1 MNVIKLNR
9 TDISEMVKRAVN
21 SLLSESV
28 REEMG
33 SIAADKE
40 DVINEIVEYIAN
52 EWERI
57 RMEGKE
63 PVDKDSYTFNDDP
76 SKGGEIWTY
85 PLIVPEEIT
94 EKLGIAEKFQLNVAI
109 RNFTVG
115 QDRLSYFGNSERGV
129 EGTSYGG
136 EDYSEF
142 KKAKMKVTLGRI
154 DLYVPAINGELQ
166 VKGLYSTLYHELN
179 HNLSQLMVKIKNSD
193 GKTDS
198 EISKINLMTQ
208 SKRASSNPHFTVQRE
223 LRPDPLRGFLQSMSY
238 GKYMEEF
245 RAINFILYGLWERT
259 ERNARAE
266 AIYGE
271 LSAFKT
277 TRDTFKEDYKKTEL
291 CFQIAQFKEL
301 LEKVKAVPLGEN
313 LWEYAARLINMKP
326 RGEKESM
333 SDDFHA
339 VVRDRFVARTEQL
352 IDILYRKGM
361 KVAELYLQ
369 KHGPQKEP
377 TRLERYKQEHNK

>member
-1 MNVIKLNR
+1 MNVVKLNR
-9 TDISEMVKRAVN
+9 NDLSEMIRRAVN

-40 DVINEIVEYIAN
+40 DVINEIVEYIVN

-57 RMEGKE
+57 KREGKE
-63 PVDKDSYTFNDDP
+63 PADKSSYSFKDDP
-76 SKGGEIWTY
+76 SNGGEIWIY

-94 EKLGIAEKFQLNVAI
+94 EKLGIAERFQLNVAI
-109 RNFTVG
+109 SNYTVN
-115 QDRLSYFGNSERGV
+115 QDRLSYFGNAERGT
-129 EGTSYGG
+129 EGVSYGG
-136 EDYSEF
+136 DAYSKF

-154 DLYVPAINGELQ
+154 NLYVPAINGELQ

-193 GKTDS
+193 GKTDR
-198 EISKINLMTQ
+198 EISKINLATR
-208 SKRASSNPHFTVQRE
+208 SKRADKNPHFMVQRE
-223 LRPDPLRGFLQSMSY
+223 LNPDPFQSFIQTMSY
-238 GKYMEEF
+238 GKYLEEF
-245 RAINFILYGLWERT
+245 RALNFLLYGLWERT

-266 AIYGE
+266 SIYGD
-271 LSAFKT
+271 LSALKT

-291 CFQIAQFKEL
+291 CFQIAKFKEL
-301 LEKVKAVPLGEN
+301 LEEVKSVPVGESF
-313 LWEYAARLINMKP
+313 WEYAANAINMKP
-326 RGEKESM
+326 RGGKRNM
-333 SDDFHA
+333 GDDFHKA
-339 VVRDRFVARTEQL
+339 VKDRFVARTEQL

-369 KHGPQKEP
+369 KHEPKREP
-377 TRLERYKQEHNK
+377 TRLERYKQEYNK

>member
-40 DVINEIVEYIAN
+40 DVINEIVEYVVN

-57 RMEGKE
+57 RREGEE
-63 PVDKDSYTFNDDP
+63 PADKDTYNFKDDP
-76 SKGGEIWTY
+76 SKGGEVWTY

-94 EKLGIAEKFQLNVAI
+94 EKLGIAEEFQLNIAI
-109 RNFTVG
+109 RNYTVG

-136 EDYSEF
+136 EEYSKF

-198 EISKINLMTQ
+198 EISKVNLMTQ
-208 SKRASSNPHFTVQRE
+208 TKRASANPHYMVQRE
-223 LRPDPLRGFLQSMSY
+223 LRPDPLRGFLQTMSY
-238 GKYMEEF
+238 GKYLEEF
-245 RAINFILYGLWERT
+245 RALNFLLYGLWERT

-266 AIYGE
+266 AIYGD
-271 LSAFKT
+271 LSALKT
-277 TRDTFKEDYKKTEL
+277 TRETFKEDYKKTEL

-301 LEKVKAVPLGEN
+301 LEKVKAVPVGEN
-313 LWEYAARLINMKP
+313 FWQYAANAINMKP
-326 RGEKESM
+326 RGGKENM
-333 SDDFHA
+333 GDDFHK
-339 VVRDRFVARTEQL
+339 VVKERFITRTEQL

-369 KHGPQKEP
+369 KHGLKKEP
-377 TRLERYKQEHNK
+377 SRLERYKQEHNK

>member
-1 MNVIKLNR
+1 MNIVKLNR
-9 TDISEMVKRAVN
+9 NDLSEMIRRAVN

-33 SIAADKE
+33 SIAASKE
-40 DVINEIVEYIAN
+40 DVINEIVEYIVN

-57 RMEGKE
+57 RMEGEE
-63 PVDKDSYTFNDDP
+63 PADKDTYTFNDDP

-94 EKLGIAEKFQLNVAI
+94 EKLGIAEEFRLNVAI
-109 RNFTVG
+109 RNFTVS
-115 QDRLSYFGNSERGV
+115 QDRLSYFGDSERGV
-129 EGTSYGG
+129 EGISHFGD
-136 EDYSEF
+136 DYSKF
-142 KKAKMKVTLGRI
+142 KKTNMKVTLGRI
-154 DLYVPAINGELQ
+154 DLFVPAINGELQ
-166 VKGLYSTLYHELN
+166 VKGLYSTLYHEFN
-179 HNLSQLMVKIKNSD
+179 HSLSQLMVKIKNSN

-208 SKRASSNPHFTVQRE
+208 SKRASANPHFTVQRE
-223 LRPDPLRGFLQSMSY
+223 LNPDPVRGFLQTMSY

-245 RAINFILYGLWERT
+245 RALNFILYGLWERT

-266 AIYGE
+266 AIYGD
-271 LSAFKT
+271 LSALKT

-301 LEKVKAVPLGEN
+301 LEKVKTVPLGEN

-326 RGEKESM
+326 RGVKQSM
-333 SDDFHA
+333 SDEFHA
-339 VVRDRFVARTEQL
+339 VVRDRFVTRTEQL
-352 IDILYRKGM
+352 IDILYKKGM

-369 KHGPQKEP
+369 KHEPQKEP
-377 TRLERYKQEHNK
+377 TKLERYKQKHNK